1 MVMGLVLWASRRL
14 RGSLVTP
21 VPLGLA
27 LALFSA
33 LTSALFHAIL
43 KSGEDRLAL
52 RVWNCLIC
60 AAFALPVALWTG
72 PLPPAQWDTMAAFAV
87 FSAANII
94 FLNRSYQIND
104 FSAAYPVARG
114 VVPLAMAALGMTFLG
129 DQLSWLAIFGIA
141 TITTGIFAMVFG
153 NAMSRDGWLAA
164 ILTGLTTI
172 GYNFLTAQGMRE
184 SAVPLNFITWLFVA
198 DCVLIPAVMT
208 IQSGKGSFAR
218 LSASFHYSWST
229 GLITLVSFSAL
240 AFAMRLAPVGAV
252 AAIRE
257 SSVLIGLVLAAIML
271 KERLDHW
278 RIGAGLLIVAGAVT
292 LVFG

>member
-1 MVMGLVLWASRRL
+1 MTSTA
-14 RGSLVTP
+14 
-21 VPLGLA
+21 LGLS
-27 LALFSA
+27 LAFFSA
-33 LTSALFHAIL
+33 VTSALFHAML

-72 PLPPAQWDTMAAFAV
+72 PLPEAQWGVMAAFAV

-94 FLNRSYQIND
+94 ILNRSYRIND

-114 VVPLAMAALGMTFLG
+114 VVPLAMAALGVVFLG
-129 DQLSWLAIFGIA
+129 DHLSWVALAGIV
-141 TITTGIFAMVFG
+141 TITTGIVAMVLG
-153 NAMSRDGWLAA
+153 NAMNRHGWSAA

-172 GYNFLTAQGMRE
+172 GYNLFTAQGMRE
-184 SAVPLNFITWLFVA
+184 AQVPLNFIAWLFVA
-198 DCVLIPAVMT
+198 DAILIPAFMAV
-208 IQSGKGSFAR
+208 QAGSGMGAR
-218 LSASFHYSWST
+218 LRASFSYSWSS

-240 AFAMRLAPVGAV
+240 AFAMRLAPVGMV
-252 AAIRE
+252 SAIRE
-257 SSVLIGLVLAAIML
+257 SAVLIGLVLAAVML
-271 KERLDHW
+271 KERLDRW